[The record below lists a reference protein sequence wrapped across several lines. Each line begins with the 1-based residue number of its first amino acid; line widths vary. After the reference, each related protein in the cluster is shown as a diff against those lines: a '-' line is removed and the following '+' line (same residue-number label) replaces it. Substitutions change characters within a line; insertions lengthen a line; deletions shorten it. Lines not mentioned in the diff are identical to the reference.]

1 MQYRIEISEL
11 AEKQYDNILNYLL
24 NRKKNPQAISN
35 VMEDFDY
42 TVGQLK
48 SKADVF
54 GYCRDERLRA
64 MGFRKLHFK
73 SHRYLFVY
81 RIQSDRV
88 IIEGMYH
95 ELQDYENAIT

>member
-24 NRKKNPQAISN
+24 NRKKNPQAVSN

-64 MGFRKLHFK
+64 MGF
-73 SHRYLFVY
+73 
-81 RIQSDRV
+81 
-88 IIEGMYH
+88 
-95 ELQDYENAIT
+95 

>member
-24 NRKKNPQAISN
+24 NRKKNPQVVSN

-64 MGFRKLHFK
+64 MGFQKLHFK

>member
-1 MQYRIEISEL
+1 M
-11 AEKQYDNILNYLL
+11 LNG
-24 NRKKNPQAISN
+24 KKDPQAVSN

-54 GYCRDERLRA
+54 GYCRDESLRA

>member
-24 NRKKNPQAISN
+24 NRKKNPQAVSN

-64 MGFRKLHFK
+64 MGFRKSHFK

>member
-24 NRKKNPQAISN
+24 NGKKNPQAVSN

-54 GYCRDERLRA
+54 GSCRDERLRA

>member
-11 AEKQYDNILNYLL
+11 AEKQYNNILNYLL
-24 NRKKNPQAISN
+24 NRKKNPQVVSN

-42 TVGQLK
+42 TVGQLR

-64 MGFRKLHFK
+64 MGFWKLHFK